1 MKLQVPFVQLP
12 LQFDVAQLSQEIAQ
26 FEESDWRPHPLG
38 YPGNT
43 ALPLIAVDG
52 DANNDGFVG
61 PMRPTSYLARCPYI
75 SEALASLGAV
85 WGRTRLMR
93 LSGQAEV
100 EPHVDINYYWHERV
114 RVHIPIRTQASVR
127 FICGEGEV
135 HMAPGE
141 CWIFDTWREHRVLN
155 AHDAARIHLV
165 ADTVGSETFWH
176 IANSGHAPG
185 HKVPAEWAQRMVHG
199 QAAREKGTDALQ
211 CESVNSPVVMTPWE
225 ARAHVSFLFAEAA
238 PQPQLDTAHA
248 AAMRFLGRWQALWAR
263 YGETS
268 AGWPEYR
275 RTLDAFSDE
284 LRECALGILLRNG
297 VNLNRVLNS
306 MVIRMALA
314 DRPIALADQAV
325 ESVEASTELRYIRS
339 RVGADPSFERPVFV
353 LSSPRS
359 GSTLLFETLA
369 QAANVYSIGDESHV
383 LIESIPE
390 LHPAAQGYASN
401 RLTADAATPNVMI
414 ALRAAFRD
422 ALRDCEQHPAPAG
435 PLRMIEKTPKNALRV
450 PFLAR
455 VFPEAHFIFL
465 YRDVRQ
471 VLASM
476 IEAWNSGRFS
486 TYPKLPGW
494 TGSPWS
500 LLLTPG
506 WRELDGKPLHEIVA
520 AQWEATTRVLMD
532 DLAMLPA
539 DRVHVARYDTLIANP
554 SAEIARLCSGLGFV
568 WDKPFDSTLPLSRYT
583 LSEPD
588 PDKWRRHVANIDAV
602 LPALAHTV
610 ARAEQFATLI

>member
-12 LQFDVAQLSQEIAQ
+12 LQFDAARLAQEIAQ
-26 FEESDWRPHPLG
+26 FDESDWRPHPLG

-61 PMRPTSYLARCPYI
+61 PMRATSYLARCPYI
-75 SEALASLGAV
+75 VEALASLGAV

-114 RVHIPIRTQASVR
+114 RVHIPIRTQPGVR

-135 HMAPGE
+135 NMAPGE
-141 CWIFDTWREHRVLN
+141 CWIFDTWREHRVIN
-155 AHDAARIHLV
+155 AHDDMRVHLV
-165 ADTVGSETFWH
+165 ADTVGSEAFWQ
-176 IANSGHAPG
+176 IANAGRAHG
-185 HKVPAEWAQRMVHG
+185 HKTPAGWAQSMLHPQPG
-199 QAAREKGTDALQ
+199 RENRTDALQ
-211 CESVNSPVVMTPWE
+211 YESVNSPIVMTPWE

-238 PQPQLDTAHA
+238 PQPQLDAAHA
-248 AAMRFLGRWQALWAR
+248 AAMRFLGRWQALWAQ
-263 YGETS
+263 YGEAQ

-275 RTLDAFSDE
+275 RTLDTFSDE
-284 LRECALGILLRNG
+284 LREYALGILLRNG

-314 DRPIALADQAV
+314 DRPLALAEQAV
-325 ESVEASTELRYIRS
+325 ESVEASAELRYIRS
-339 RVGADPSFERPVFV
+339 RAGVDPAFERPVFV
-353 LSSPRS
+353 LSAPRS

-369 QAANVYSIGDESHV
+369 QAANAYTIGDESHV

-390 LHPAAQGYASN
+390 LHPAARGYASN
-401 RLTADAATPNVMI
+401 RLDADAATPNVTI
-414 ALRAAFRD
+414 ALRAAFRA
-422 ALRDCEQHPAPAG
+422 ALRDRAQRPAPAG
-435 PLRMIEKTPKNALRV
+435 PLRMLEKTPKNALRV
-450 PFLAR
+450 PFLAQI
-455 VFPEAHFIFL
+455 FPEAHFVYL

-494 TGSPWS
+494 TGLPWS

-506 WRELDGKPLHEIVA
+506 WRELDGRPLHDVVA
-520 AQWEATTRVLMD
+520 AQWQATTRTLLD

-539 DRVHVARYDTLIANP
+539 NRVHVARYDTLIADP
-554 SAEIARLCSGLGFV
+554 SAQIARLCNALGFV
-568 WDKPFDSTLPLSRYT
+568 WDKPLVAHLPLSRYT
-583 LSEPD
+583 LSDPD
-588 PDKWRRHVANIDAV
+588 PDKWRRHAADIDAV
-602 LPALAHTV
+602 LPALADTI
-610 ARAEQFATLI
+610 ARAEQFATR